1 MEPMKYKHAVV
12 GSNFHLQFTPK
23 YRRDVFR
30 DEVIIT
36 ECKRIFYEIADR
48 WGVAIKAVA
57 FGPDHRGICLANSE
71 IPKLHSN
78 FEDAHLFISGCKN
91 YSVAK
96 LAQYFKGASSRFLR
110 KNYWDRIKGKLYG
123 DSFWSDGYFAESI
136 GRVTSDSIA
145 YYIERQQG
153 KHWKHEDYDI
163 YLRSQQDLDSAQ
175 TTLNDFSC
183 A

>member
-30 DEVIIT
+30 DEVIIA
-36 ECKRIFYEIADR
+36 ECKRVFYEIAGR
-48 WGVAIKAVA
+48 WGVTVEAVA
-57 FGPDHRGICLANSE
+57 FGPDH
-71 IPKLHSN
+71 
-78 FEDAHLFISGCKN
+78 AHLFVSGCKN
-91 YSVAK
+91 YSAAK

-110 KNYWDRIKGKLYG
+110 KNYWNRIKGKLYG

-145 YYIERQQG
+145 YYIKRQQG
-153 KHWKHEDYDI
+153 KHWEHEDYGI
-163 YLRSQQDLDSAQ
+163 YLRSQEEWDPSQ